1 MKIKQIIIIGSF
13 ILSLIQFS
21 CNAQEDSKKLINR
34 KAVVAGKF
42 YPQDKN
48 ELKNQLVEH
57 FAKAK
62 PPKTNNVLAIISPH
76 AGYVFSGEVAAS
88 AFNQLDI
95 KKKYKRIFL
104 IGPSHYVS
112 FNGASIYNTGN
123 YESPLGEVKVDLKLA
138 NELIKKNKL
147 ISYHPEAHEQEH
159 CLETQIPF
167 LQYKLNYDFKII
179 PVIIG
184 TQSEK
189 TISQIASILKPYF
202 NSENLFVISS
212 DFSHFPNY
220 NDANIVDKLSC
231 NAILKNSPDKLIKQV
246 KINAE
251 KHTPNLA
258 TSMCGYSAILTL
270 LYITKDNKDLSY
282 HAIQYKNSGDSKY
295 GGKDRVVGYY
305 AFSVTEKATKTSFG
319 FKFKKSDKET
329 LLKIAR
335 NSIVSHLNKTSTQL
349 IDTNNLSN
357 VLKTSCGAFVTLNK
371 EHKLRGCIGNFSPDL
386 PLYKVVQNMAIAAAT
401 QDPRFNAVSSDEI
414 NNLKIEISVL
424 TPMKK
429 INSIDD
435 VEVGKH
441 GIYIKK
447 GYRKGTLLPQVATN
461 NKWTNKEF
469 VNYCAKYKA
478 GIPLTELKYAEL
490 YVYEAIVFEEE

>member
-1 MKIKQIIIIGSF
+1 MKIKLIIISSV
-13 ILSLIQFS
+13 ILSFFLFS
-21 CNAQEDSKKLINR
+21 CNAQEESKELTTR
-34 KAVVAGKF
+34 KTAVARKF
-42 YPQDKN
+42 YPKDKRV
-48 ELKNQLVEH
+48 LKEDLAKYFAN
-57 FAKAK
+57 AKAA
-62 PPKTNNVLAIISPH
+62 KTNHVLAIISPH

-88 AFNQLDI
+88 AFNQVDE

-104 IGPSHYVS
+104 IGPSHYIS
-112 FNGASIYNTGN
+112 FNGASIYNIGN

-138 NELIKKNKL
+138 DELIKKNKV
-147 ISYHPEAHEQEH
+147 ISYHPEAHEREH

-167 LQYKLNYDFKII
+167 LQHRLNYDFKII

-189 TISQIASILKPYF
+189 TINQIASILKPYF

-220 NDANIVDKLSC
+220 DDAKAIDKLSGE
-231 NAILKNSPDKLIKQV
+231 AILKNSPKILIEQV
-246 KINAE
+246 KINAK
-251 KHTPNLA
+251 KHIPNLA

-270 LYITKDNKDLSY
+270 LHITKDNKKISY

-295 GGKDRVVGYY
+295 GGKDRVVGYH
-305 AFSVTEKATKTSFG
+305 AFSVTEKATGSSFG
-319 FKFKKSDKET
+319 FKLDKSDKET
-329 LLKIAR
+329 LLEIAR
-335 NSIVSHLNKTSTQL
+335 NSIVSHLNKTSTHI
-349 IDTNNLSN
+349 IDTNNLSTA
-357 VLKTSCGAFVTLNK
+357 LKTPCGAFVTLNK
-371 EHKLRGCIGNFSPDL
+371 EHKLRGCIGNFSSDL
-386 PLYKVVQNMAIAAAT
+386 PLYKVVQNMAFAAAT
-401 QDPRFNAVSSDEI
+401 QDPRFNAVNSDEI
-414 NNLKIEISVL
+414 KKLKIEISVL

-469 VNYCAKYKA
+469 VNYCAQYKT
-478 GIPLTELKYAEL
+478 GISLTELKDAEL
-490 YVYEAIVFEEE
+490 FVYEAIVFEEE

>member
-1 MKIKQIIIIGSF
+1 MKIKQIIIISSF
-13 ILSLIQFS
+13 ILSIFQVS

-34 KAVVAGKF
+34 KTAVAGKF
-42 YPQDKN
+42 YPIDKK
-48 ELKNQLVEH
+48 ELKDDLEQY
-57 FAKAK
+57 FSIAK
-62 PPKTNNVLAIISPH
+62 PVKADNVMAIISPH

-88 AFNQLDI
+88 AFNQIDA

-112 FNGASIYNTGN
+112 FNGASIYSIGN
-123 YESPLGEVKVDLKLA
+123 YESPLGEVKVDLQLA
-138 NELIKKNKL
+138 DELIKNNKI
-147 ISYHPEAHEQEH
+147 ISYLPKAHEQEH

-167 LQYKLNYDFKII
+167 LQYSLDYDFKII

-189 TISQIASILKPYF
+189 TIIQIASILKPYF
-202 NSENLFVISS
+202 NNENLFVISS

-220 NDANIVDKLSC
+220 DDANTVDKLSGD
-231 NAILKNSPDKLIKQV
+231 AILKNSPDKLIKQV
-246 KINAE
+246 KINE
-251 KHTPNLA
+251 KTNTSNLA
-258 TSMCGYSAILTL
+258 TSMCGYNAILTL
-270 LYITKDNKDLSY
+270 LHITKDIKEIRY
-282 HAIQYKNSGDSKY
+282 HKIQYKNSGDSKY

-305 AFSVTEKATKTSFG
+305 AFSVTEKVTESSFSFNLDKT
-319 FKFKKSDKET
+319 DKET
-329 LLKIAR
+329 LLEIAR
-335 NSIVSHLNKTSTQL
+335 NSIISHLNNTPSQI
-349 IDTNNLSN
+349 IDTNDISTA
-357 VLKTSCGAFVTLNK
+357 LKTPCGAFVTLNK
-371 EHKLRGCIGNFSPDL
+371 EHKLRGCIGNFSSDL
-386 PLYKVVQNMAIAAAT
+386 PLYEVVKNMAISAAT
-401 QDPRFNAVSSDEI
+401 QDPRFKAVGSNEVK
-414 NNLKIEISVL
+414 NLKIEISVL

-429 INSIDD
+429 INSIDE

-469 VNYCAKYKA
+469 VNYCAQYKA
-478 GIPLTELKYAEL
+478 GISLADLKEAEL